1 MTLMTSWA
9 KARRAHKNRAYVRE
23 LLCKREPASPPS
35 WQPPNRLSLSCLPMQ
50 VVLVFY
56 REAWCPYRNLAPA
69 TYQTLLLP
77 QLTDR
82 GVALV
87 AVSPQTPNR
96 SLSTQEKRS

>member
-1 MTLMTSWA
+1 MEA
-9 KARRAHKNRAYVRE
+9 PARVRRRAGNRRTG
-23 LLCKREPASPPS
+23 
-35 WQPPNRLSLSCLPMQ
+35 LSLSCLPMQ

-56 REAWCPYRNLAPA
+56 REAWCPYWDLAPA
-69 TYQTLLLP
+69 TCQTVLLP

-87 AVSPQTPNR
+87 AVSPQTPDG

>member
-9 KARRAHKNRAYVRE
+9 KARRAH
-23 LLCKREPASPPS
+23 
-35 WQPPNRLSLSCLPMQ
+35 
-50 VVLVFY
+50 
-56 REAWCPYRNLAPA
+56 LAPA

-87 AVSPQTPNR
+87 AVSPQTPDG

>member
-1 MTLMTSWA
+1 M
-9 KARRAHKNRAYVRE
+9 
-23 LLCKREPASPPS
+23 
-35 WQPPNRLSLSCLPMQ
+35 PMQ

-56 REAWCPYRNLAPA
+56 REAWCPRWNLTPA

-87 AVSPQTPNR
+87 AVNPQTPTGR
-96 SLSTQEKRS
+96 SARREERLTFSVVTEAGNTSPRTSAS